1 MAFVLFRP
9 SIGRDPNDNRLL
21 RSSGQENFEE
31 AGWLEKGL
39 FVFGR
44 EDYFNSV
51 RSVSHP

>member
-9 SIGRDPNDNRLL
+9 SSGREPKDNRLL
-21 RSSGQENFEE
+21 GSDGLENFEE
-31 AGWLEKGL
+31 VGWLEKGL

-51 RSVSHP
+51 LSVSYP